1 MSLVT
6 LTPVEMQRGRG
17 REHPTPPSRLTGS
30 FQKPL
35 CERQIGSDFHLREPG
50 MFVRWRM
57 ALEGTR
63 TGVRQQVEAGEGM
76 GQERAEP
83 RCHEYTNQRMD
94 WESQRRIREKR

>member
-1 MSLVT
+1 
-6 LTPVEMQRGRG
+6 
-17 REHPTPPSRLTGS
+17 
-30 FQKPL
+30 
-35 CERQIGSDFHLREPG
+35 

-83 RCHEYTNQRMD
+83 RCHEHTNQRMD